1 MPQMK
6 MHVFEVLLIYAV
18 TLASQNFS
26 ANDSSEYELREEQ
39 RQKECCGCE
48 DEGKLLREMQGHHQL
63 LTGCSLHGVHM
74 VCRKG
79 CSAFSPPG
87 YLRNA
92 IWATNQ
98 AVKYFS
104 SFLGQSFMQIN

>member
-6 MHVFEVLLIYAV
+6 MHVFEVLLIYAI

-48 DEGKLLREMQGHHQL
+48 DEGKLLREMQGHPSVVNRVL
-63 LTGCSLHGVHM
+63 FTWGTHGV
-74 VCRKG
+74 
-79 CSAFSPPG
+79 
-87 YLRNA
+87 
-92 IWATNQ
+92 
-98 AVKYFS
+98 
-104 SFLGQSFMQIN
+104 